1 MVATVTRLNAA
12 ATTVHYF
19 EVDGYYVKN
28 DPAHRKASRWHGEA
42 AALFGLHGTVKPKR
56 FEAVLAGYVPGTDLR
71 LGRLR
76 DGEHQHR
83 PGVDVTFSAPKSVS
97 LEALVY
103 APPKTRARV
112 VRAHDEAVRATLG
125 FIETEL
131 LQTRS
136 YEPETG
142 RRPRV
147 QADGMV
153 AATFRHLASRNLDPQ
168 LHTHA
173 VIANMTR
180 GRDGDWRSAEFTAV
194 ERSKLLIGA
203 YYRNE
208 LRTRLEKIGYAT
220 VPTLVGRMPGFEI
233 AGYQRPMLDAFSTR
247 RRELLD
253 YMQERGWENTPARTQ
268 QAALYT
274 RRRKAEPDRQVLHE
288 AWQERAR
295 ELGPARDRN
304 MARGRNIARA
314 ASPQSELR
322 ELPSALSVVR
332 RAVEHLEERRTVFS
346 ANDLRA
352 WALAHGAGRHS
363 LEALDAGIAQLRHD
377 GHLIEAKARRADLAF
392 VTDRARNAE
401 RDIIAGMRSGMDAG
415 HSLAPEGAVEIKLE
429 KAGLNRGQRDA
440 ARTILLSSHRTVG
453 VQGHAG
459 SGKTTMLRA
468 VAALAGERQIIGL
481 APSASA
487 VHVLAAEADIP
498 ARTLQGFLARYRDVG
513 DGIASPE
520 KTEEARK
527 ALGGAVLILD
537 EASMVGTVQMRA
549 LTRIA
554 AQSDVARLALIGDRR
569 QLRAV
574 EAGQPFGLLQDAGM
588 PTAKMDEVVRQRDA
602 DLRKAVLHMVAEEPR
617 LAVEGLGN
625 GVLETES
632 HELGRK
638 AAQLWLDLDPS
649 LRAGTAILAPTHELR
664 AEINEAVRHGLED
677 EGVLHGPELEIER
690 YVNLHLTR
698 SQKGEV
704 ANYRPG
710 DVAVF
715 HHDVYGVSAKAGDAC
730 RVLEAQDDGRVLLA
744 HPDGR
749 ERRIDPAGYIRYR
762 LDLYETRPIV
772 LRAGDHVR
780 WTRNDA
786 ARGLINGEHAQVL
799 SIGPVNVHMRTQDG
813 REIAMRWDDPLLHHL
828 DHAWSSTVHAA
839 QGLTCDRVIAVL
851 DTDRGAP
858 ADQAMFYVE
867 LTRARDNVVLLTDDR
882 EALIEALETSPAE
895 ELSALRAIG
904 EQFEAPGEV
913 TQQHTLT
920 QRAAVLDDAT
930 RERHRAAERLVAQ
943 ILSAGM
949 ALIRE
954 RDEHARE
961 AHSHD
966 VHVTLAPGYAEWR
979 EGAVRS
985 LADYSR
991 ILDDHETFSRH
1002 LDRRPGAADEIRRI
1016 SAQFQSDLNADD
1028 DEIQRRRQKQERQ
1041 QKQEQWK
1048 QEQQE
1053 QEQQEQ
1059 EHRKQ
1064 SHRKGITRGRGGLSM

>member
-1 MVATVTRLNAA
+1 M
-12 ATTVHYF
+12 
-19 EVDGYYVKN
+19 
-28 DPAHRKASRWHGEA
+28 
-42 AALFGLHGTVKPKR
+42 
-56 FEAVLAGYVPGTDLR
+56 
-71 LGRLR
+71 R

-112 VRAHDEAVRATLG
+112 VRAHDEAVSATLG

-147 QADGMV
+147 QADGMA

-180 GRDGDWRSAEFTAV
+180 GRDGDWRSAEFTSV

-208 LRTRLEKIGYAT
+208 LRTRLEGIGYAT
-220 VPTLVGRMPGFEI
+220 VPTLVGRMPGFEM

-253 YMQERGWENTPARTQ
+253 YMADRGWENTPARTQ

-274 RRRKAEPDRQVLHE
+274 RRRKAEPERQVLHE
-288 AWQERAR
+288 TWQERAR
-295 ELGPARDRN
+295 ELGPARDRDI
-304 MARGRNIARA
+304 ARGRNGVS
-314 ASPQSELR
+314 ASATPQSELR
-322 ELPSALSVVR
+322 AQPSALSVVR

-352 WALAHGAGRHS
+352 WALAHGGGRHS
-363 LEALDAGIAQLRHD
+363 LEALDAGIKQLRLD
-377 GHLIEAKARRADLAF
+377 GHLIEVTARRADLAF

-401 RDIIAGMRSGMDAG
+401 RDIITGMRAGVDARR
-415 HSLAPEGAVEIKLE
+415 SLAPAAAVEAGLE
-429 KAGLNRGQRDA
+429 QAGLNPGQRDA
-440 ARTILLSSHRTVG
+440 ARAILLSPHRTVG

-468 VAALAGERQIIGL
+468 VKELAGENRIIGL

-487 VHVLAAEADIP
+487 VHVMAGEADIP
-498 ARTLQGFLARYRDVG
+498 ARTLQGFLTRYRDVG

-554 AQSDVARLALIGDRR
+554 AQTDVARLALIGDRR

-574 EAGQPFGLLQDAGM
+574 EAGQPFGLLQDTGM
-588 PTAKMDEVVRQRDA
+588 PTARMDEVVRQRDA
-602 DLRKAVLHMVAEEPR
+602 DLRQAVLHMAADEPR
-617 LAVEGLGN
+617 MAVEELGN
-625 GVLETES
+625 GVLEMES
-632 HELGRK
+632 DELGRK
-638 AAQLWLDLDPS
+638 AAQLWLDLDLS
-649 LRAGTAILAPTHELR
+649 SRAGTAILAPTHELR
-664 AEINEAVRHGLED
+664 AEINDAVRQGLED

-704 ANYRPG
+704 VNYRPG

-715 HHDVYGVSAKAGDAC
+715 HHDVYGVKAKAGDAC
-730 RVLEAQDDGRVLLA
+730 RVLEAQDGGRVLLA

-762 LDLYETRPIV
+762 LDLYETRPMV

-780 WTRNDA
+780 WTRNDT
-786 ARGLINGEHAQVL
+786 ARGLINGEQAQVL
-799 SIGPVNVHMRTQDG
+799 SIGPVNVRIETQDG
-813 REIAMRWDDPLLHHL
+813 REIAMVRDDPQLHHL
-828 DHAWSSTVHAA
+828 DHAYSSTVHAA

-867 LTRARDNVVLLTDDR
+867 LTRARDNVVLLIDDR

-895 ELSALRAIG
+895 ELSALKAIG
-904 EQFEAPGEV
+904 EQFEVPEQTVAQPSPPE
-913 TQQHTLT
+913 
-920 QRAAVLDDAT
+920 RAAILDEAT
-930 RERHRAAERLVAQ
+930 RERRREAERFVDRT
-943 ILSAGM
+943 LSA
-949 ALIRE
+949 AATSLRH
-954 RDEHARE
+954 RDERARE
-961 AHSHD
+961 AHTHRA
-966 VHVTLAPGYAEWR
+966 HVTLARGYAEWR
-979 EGAVRS
+979 EGARRT
-985 LADYSR
+985 LADCR
-991 ILDDHETFSRH
+991 KILDHSETFGRH
-1002 LDRRPGAADEIRRI
+1002 LDRRPGVADEMKRL
-1016 SAQFQSDLNADD
+1016 SAQIESDLKSDSA
-1028 DEIQRRRQKQERQ
+1028 EIDRRQKRQEQQKRERQKQEH
-1041 QKQEQWK
+1041 QER
-1048 QEQQE
+1048 ER
-1053 QEQQEQ
+1053 
-1059 EHRKQ
+1059 RKA
-1064 SHRKGITRGRGGLSM
+1064 KTRDRGGLSM

>member
-1 MVATVTRLNAA
+1 MVATVTRLKAA

-19 EVDGYYVKN
+19 EVDGYYAKN
-28 DPAHRKASRWHGEA
+28 DPEHRKASSWHGEA
-42 AALFGLHGTVKPKR
+42 AALLGLHGSVKPKR
-56 FEAVLAGYVPGTDLR
+56 FEDVLAGYVPGTELR

-103 APPKTRARV
+103 AAPKTRARV
-112 VRAHDEAVRATLG
+112 VRAHDEAVSATLG

-168 LHTHA
+168 LHSHA

-208 LRTRLEKIGYAT
+208 LRTRLEGIGYAT

-253 YMQERGWENTPARTQ
+253 YIQERGWENTPARTQ

-274 RRRKAEPDRQVLHE
+274 RRRKAEPERQVLHE
-288 AWQERAR
+288 TWQERAR
-295 ELGPARDRN
+295 EFGPARDRDT
-304 MARGRNIARA
+304 ARSRNGVRA
-314 ASPQSELR
+314 SASPQSELR
-322 ELPSALSVVR
+322 APPSALSVVR

-352 WALAHGAGRHS
+352 WALAHGGGWHS
-363 LEALDAGIAQLRHD
+363 LEALDAGIKQLRRD
-377 GHLIEAKARRADLAF
+377 GHLIEVTARRADLAF

-401 RDIIAGMRSGMDAG
+401 RDIIAGMRAGLDAG
-415 HSLAPEGAVEIKLE
+415 RSLVPEAKVEADLDE
-429 KAGLNRGQRDA
+429 AGLNSGQRDA
-440 ARTILLSSHRTVG
+440 ARTILLSPHRTVG

-468 VAALAGERQIIGL
+468 VRELAGENRIVGL

-487 VHVLAAEADIP
+487 VHVMAGEADIP
-498 ARTLQGFLARYRDVG
+498 ARTLQGFLTRYRDVG
-513 DGIASPE
+513 DGIAPPE

-527 ALGGAVLILD
+527 ALGGSVLILD

-554 AQSDVARLALIGDRR
+554 AQTDVARLALIGDRR
-569 QLRAV
+569 QLRSV

-588 PTAKMDEVVRQRDA
+588 PTARMDEMVRQRDA
-602 DLRKAVLHMVAEEPR
+602 DLRQAVLHMVADEPR
-617 LAVEGLGN
+617 MAVEELGN

-632 HELGRK
+632 DELGRK
-638 AAQLWLDLDPS
+638 AAQLWLDLDPG
-649 LRAGTAILAPTHELR
+649 LRDGTAILAPTHELR
-664 AEINEAVRHGLED
+664 AEMNEAIRQGLED
-677 EGVLHGPELEIER
+677 KGVLHGPTLEIER

-715 HHDVYGVSAKAGDAC
+715 HHDVYGVKARAGDAC
-730 RVLEAQDDGRVLLA
+730 RVIEAQDDGRVLLA

-762 LDLYETRPIV
+762 LDLYETRPMV
-772 LRAGDHVR
+772 LRAGDRVR

-786 ARGLINGEHAQVL
+786 ARGLINGEQARVL
-799 SIGPVNVHMRTQDG
+799 SIGPVNVRIETQDG
-813 REIAMRWDDPLLHHL
+813 REIAMTRDDPQLHHL
-828 DHAWSSTVHAA
+828 DHAYSSTVHAA

-882 EALIEALETSPAE
+882 EALIEALETAPAE
-895 ELSALRAIG
+895 ELSVLRAIG
-904 EQFEAPGEV
+904 EQFEVSTSASAE
-913 TQQHTLT
+913 TLYPSPEKP
-920 QRAAVLDDAT
+920 AVLDEAT
-930 RERHRAAERLVAQ
+930 RERRRQAERFVDRT
-943 ILSAGM
+943 LSA
-949 ALIRE
+949 AAASLRE
-954 RDEHARE
+954 RDERARE

-966 VHVTLAPGYAEWR
+966 AHVTQAPGYAGWR
-979 EGAVRS
+979 EGARRA
-985 LADYSR
+985 LADCR
-991 ILDDHETFSRH
+991 KILDDPETFGRH
-1002 LDRRPGAADEIRRI
+1002 LDRRPGAADEMQQM
-1016 SAQFQSDLNADD
+1016 SAQIESGLKEDSA
-1028 DEIQRRRQKQERQ
+1028 EIDRRQKRQEQEKRERQKQE
-1041 QKQEQWK
+1041 QKER
-1048 QEQQE
+1048 ER
-1053 QEQQEQ
+1053 
-1059 EHRKQ
+1059 RKAK
-1064 SHRKGITRGRGGLSM
+1064 SRDRGGLSM

>member
-1 MVATVTRLNAA
+1 MVATVTRLKAA

-19 EVDGYYVKN
+19 EVDGYYAKN
-28 DPAHRKASRWHGEA
+28 DPEHRKASRWHGEA
-42 AALFGLHGTVKPKR
+42 AALLGLQGRVSPKR

-71 LGRLR
+71 LGRMR
-76 DGEHQHR
+76 EGEHQHR

-103 APPKTRARV
+103 APPKTGARV

-136 YEPETG
+136 YDPLTG

-147 QADGMV
+147 QADGMA

-180 GRDGDWRSAEFTAV
+180 GRNGDWRSAEFTSV

-208 LRTRLEKIGYAT
+208 LRMRLENIGYAT
-220 VPTLVGRMPGFEI
+220 VSTLVGRMPGFEI
-233 AGYQRPMLDAFSTR
+233 AGYRRPTLDAFSTR

-253 YMQERGWENTPARTQ
+253 YMADRGWENTPARTQ

-274 RRRKAEPDRQVLHE
+274 RQRKAEPERQILHE
-288 AWQERAR
+288 TWQERAR
-295 ELGPARDRN
+295 EIGPARDRDR
-304 MARGRNIARA
+304 ARGRNGARV
-314 ASPQSELR
+314 ASPHSELR
-322 ELPSALSVVR
+322 AQPSALSVVR

-352 WALAHGAGRHS
+352 WALAHGGGRHS
-363 LEALDAGIAQLRHD
+363 LEALDAGIAQLRRD

-401 RDIIAGMRSGMDAG
+401 RDIVAGMRAGLDAG
-415 HSLAPEGAVEIKLE
+415 QSLAPEAAVEARLD
-429 KAGLNRGQRDA
+429 ADGLNPGQRDA
-440 ARTILLSSHRTVG
+440 ARTILLSPHLTVG

-459 SGKTTMLRA
+459 SGKTTMLRT
-468 VAALAGERQIIGL
+468 VRELADEQRIIGL

-487 VHVLAAEADIP
+487 VHVLAGEADIP
-498 ARTLQGFLARYRDVG
+498 ARTLQGFLTRYRDVG

-520 KTEEARK
+520 RTEEARK
-527 ALGGAVLILD
+527 ALSGAVLILD

-554 AQSDVARLALIGDRR
+554 ARTDVDRLALIGDRR
-569 QLRAV
+569 QLRSV

-588 PTAKMDEVVRQRDA
+588 PTARMDEVVRQRDA
-602 DLRKAVLHMVAEEPR
+602 DLKAAVLHMVADQPR
-617 LAVEGLGN
+617 MAVEELGK

-632 HELGRK
+632 DELGRK
-638 AAQLWLDLDPS
+638 AAQLWLDLDPG
-649 LRAGTAILAPTHELR
+649 LRSGTAILAPTHELR

-677 EGVLHGPELEIER
+677 EGALHGPALEIER

-715 HHDVYGVSAKAGDAC
+715 HHDVYGVRARAGDAC
-730 RVLEAQDDGRVLLA
+730 RVLETQDDGRVLLA
-744 HPDGR
+744 HPDGK

-762 LDLYETRPIV
+762 LDLYETRPMV
-772 LRAGDHVR
+772 LRAGDRVR

-786 ARGLINGEHAQVL
+786 ARGLINGEHARVL

-813 REIAMRWDDPLLHHL
+813 REVAMARDDPQLHHL
-828 DHAWSSTVHAA
+828 DHAYSSTVHAA

-851 DTDRGAP
+851 DTDRAP

-882 EALIEALETSPAE
+882 EALIEALETAPAE

-904 EQFEAPGEV
+904 EQFETSQEIAA
-913 TQQHTLT
+913 
-920 QRAAVLDDAT
+920 QRSPPERGVVLDDAT
-930 RERHRAAERLVAQ
+930 RQRRREAERFVART
-943 ILSAGM
+943 LSAV
-949 ALIRE
+949 AASLRE
-954 RDEHARE
+954 RDERARE
-961 AHSHD
+961 AHTHD
-966 VHVTLAPGYAEWR
+966 AHVTLARGYAEWR
-979 EGAVRS
+979 EGARRA
-985 LADYSR
+985 LADCR
-991 ILDDHETFSRH
+991 KILDDPDTFGRH
-1002 LDRRPGAADEIRRI
+1002 LDRRPGAADEIKRL
-1016 SAQFQSDLNADD
+1016 SAEIESDLKADD
-1028 DEIQRRRQKQERQ
+1028 AEIQRRL
-1041 QKQEQWK
+1041 
-1048 QEQQE
+1048 QQE
-1053 QEQQEQ
+1053 QRKLEEQKREREKQ
-1059 EHRKQ
+1059 EHEERERRKA
-1064 SHRKGITRGRGGLSM
+1064 KTRDRGGLSM

>member
-1 MVATVTRLNAA
+1 MVATVTRLKAA

-19 EVDGYYVKN
+19 EVDGYYARN
-28 DPAHRKASRWHGEA
+28 DPEHRKASRWHGEA
-42 AALFGLHGTVKPKR
+42 AALLGLHGPVKPNR
-56 FEAVLAGYVPGTDLR
+56 FESVLAGYVPGTDLR

-103 APPKTRARV
+103 AAPKTRARV
-112 VRAHDEAVRATLG
+112 VRAHDEAVQATLG

-180 GRDGDWRSAEFTAV
+180 GRDGDWRSAEFTSV

-208 LRTRLEKIGYAT
+208 LQTRLEGIGYAT

-233 AGYQRPMLDAFSTR
+233 AGYQRPMLEAFSTR

-253 YMQERGWENTPARTQ
+253 YMADRGWENTPARTQ

-288 AWQERAR
+288 TWQERAQ
-295 ELGPARDRN
+295 ELGPARDRDT
-304 MARGRNIARA
+304 ARGRNGARA
-314 ASPQSELR
+314 ASPQRELR
-322 ELPSALSVVR
+322 AYPTALSVVR

-352 WALAHGAGRHS
+352 WALAHGGGRHS
-363 LEALDAGIAQLRHD
+363 LEALDAAIAQLRRD
-377 GHLIEAKARRADLAF
+377 GHLIEVTARRADLAF

-401 RDIIAGMRSGMDAG
+401 RDIIAGMRAGLDAG
-415 HSLAPEGAVEIKLE
+415 RSLAPEAAVEAGLGE
-429 KAGLNRGQRDA
+429 AGLNPGQRDA
-440 ARTILLSSHRTVG
+440 ARAILLSPHRTVG

-468 VAALAGERQIIGL
+468 VKELAGENRIVGL

-487 VHVLAAEADIP
+487 VHVMAGEADIP
-498 ARTLQGFLARYRDVG
+498 ARTLQGFLTRYRDVG
-513 DGIASPE
+513 DGIAPPE
-520 KTEEARK
+520 KTEEARN
-527 ALGGAVLILD
+527 ALGGTVLILD

-549 LTRIA
+549 LTQIA
-554 AQSDVARLALIGDRR
+554 AQTDVARLALIGDRR
-569 QLRAV
+569 QLRSV

-588 PTAKMDEVVRQRDA
+588 PTARMDEVVRQRDA
-602 DLRKAVLHMVAEEPR
+602 DLRQAVLHMVADEPR
-617 LAVEGLGN
+617 MAVEELGN

-632 HELGRK
+632 GELGRK
-638 AAQLWLDLDPS
+638 AAQLWFDLDPS
-649 LRAGTAILAPTHELR
+649 LRDGTAILAPTHELR
-664 AEINEAVRHGLED
+664 AEINEAVRQGLED
-677 EGVLHGPELEIER
+677 EGVLHGPALEIER

-715 HHDVYGVSAKAGDAC
+715 HHDVYGVKAKAGDAC
-730 RVLEAQDDGRVLLA
+730 RVLETQDGGRVRLA

-762 LDLYETRPIV
+762 LDLYETRPMV
-772 LRAGDHVR
+772 LRAGDRVR

-786 ARGLINGEHAQVL
+786 SRSLINGEHAELL
-799 SIGPVNVHMRTQDG
+799 SIGPVNVRMRTQDG
-813 REIAMRWDDPLLHHL
+813 REIAMARDDPQLHHL
-828 DHAWSSTVHAA
+828 DHAYSSTVHAA

-851 DTDRGAP
+851 DTDHGP
-858 ADQAMFYVE
+858 VDQAMFYVE

-882 EALIEALETSPAE
+882 EALIEALETAPAE
-895 ELSALRAIG
+895 ELSALRAVG
-904 EQFEAPGEV
+904 EQFESPNPTVAQHSPPERAP
-913 TQQHTLT
+913 
-920 QRAAVLDDAT
+920 VLDNAT
-930 RERHRAAERLVAQ
+930 RERRREAVRFVDRT
-943 ILSAGM
+943 LSA
-949 ALIRE
+949 AAASIRE
-954 RDEHARE
+954 RDERARE

-966 VHVTLAPGYAEWR
+966 AHVTQAPGYAEWR
-979 EGAVRS
+979 EGARRA
-985 LADYSR
+985 LADFR
-991 ILDDHETFSRH
+991 KILDDPETFGRH
-1002 LDRRPGAADEIRRI
+1002 LARRPGAADEMKRL
-1016 SAQFQSDLNADD
+1016 SAQIASDLKEDSA
-1028 DEIQRRRQKQERQ
+1028 EIDRRQKRQEQQKLERQ
-1041 QKQEQWK
+1041 K

-1053 QEQQEQ
+1053 
-1059 EHRKQ
+1059 RKR
-1064 SHRKGITRGRGGLSM
+1064 RKTKTRDRGGLSM

>member
-1 MVATVTRLNAA
+1 MVASVTRLKAA

-19 EVDGYYVKN
+19 EVDGYYARN
-28 DPAHRKASRWHGEA
+28 DPEHRKASRWHGEA
-42 AALFGLHGTVKPKR
+42 AALLGLHGRVSPKR
-56 FEAVLAGYVPGTDLR
+56 FESVLAGYVPGTDLR

-103 APPKTRARV
+103 AAPKTGTRV
-112 VRAHDEAVRATLG
+112 VRAHDEAVRATLA

-136 YEPETG
+136 YERETG

-147 QADGMV
+147 RADGMA

-173 VIANMTR
+173 VIVNMTR

-203 YYRNE
+203 YYRHE
-208 LRTRLEKIGYAT
+208 LRARLEEIGYAT

-233 AGYQRPMLDAFSTR
+233 AGYRRPTLVAFSTR

-253 YMQERGWENTPARTQ
+253 YMRERGWENTPARAQ

-274 RRRKAEPDRQVLHE
+274 RQRKAEPDRRVLHE
-288 AWQERAR
+288 TWRERAR
-295 ELGPARDRN
+295 EIGHARDRDV
-304 MARGRNIARA
+304 ARGRDGVGA
-314 ASPQSELR
+314 ASLQR
-322 ELPSALSVVR
+322 EPRDLPSALSVVR

-352 WALAHGAGRHS
+352 WALAHGGGRHS
-363 LEALDAGIAQLRHD
+363 LEELDAGIAQLRRD

-392 VTDRARNAE
+392 VTDRARAAE
-401 RDIIAGMRSGMDAG
+401 RDIISGMRAGLDAG
-415 HSLAPEGAVEIKLE
+415 QGLSPPAAVEAGLDA
-429 KAGLNRGQRDA
+429 AGLNEGQRDA
-440 ARTILLSSHRTVG
+440 ARAILLSPHRTVG

-468 VAALAGERQIIGL
+468 VRELAGERRIVGL

-487 VHVLAAEADIP
+487 VHVLAGEADLP

-513 DGIASPE
+513 DAIASPE
-520 KTEEARK
+520 RTEEARRT
-527 ALGGAVLILD
+527 LGGAVLILD
-537 EASMVGTVQMRA
+537 EASMVGTMQMRA

-554 AQSDVARLALIGDRR
+554 ENTDVARLALIGDRR
-569 QLRAV
+569 QLRSV

-588 PTAKMDEVVRQRDA
+588 PTARMDEVVRQRDA
-602 DLRKAVLHMVAEEPR
+602 DLKAAVLHMVADEPR
-617 LAVEGLGN
+617 MAVEELGN
-625 GVLETES
+625 GVLETDS
-632 HELGRK
+632 DELGRK

-664 AEINEAVRHGLED
+664 AEINDAVRQGLED
-677 EGVLHGPELEIER
+677 EGVLQGPELEIER
-690 YVNLHLTR
+690 YVNLRLTR
-698 SQKGEV
+698 SQKGEA

-715 HHDVYGVSAKAGDAC
+715 HHDVYGVKARAGDAC

-762 LDLYETRPIV
+762 LDLYETTTMV
-772 LRAGDHVR
+772 LRAGDRVR
-780 WTRNDA
+780 WTRNDP
-786 ARGLINGEHAQVL
+786 ARGLVNGEHAELL
-799 SIGPVNVHMRTQDG
+799 SIGPANLRMRTRDG
-813 REIAMRWDDPLLHHL
+813 REIAMRRDDPQLHHL

-839 QGLTCDRVIAVL
+839 QGMTCDRVIAVL
-851 DTDRGAP
+851 DTDRAP

-867 LTRARDNVVLLTDDR
+867 LTRARDNAVLLTDDR

-904 EQFEAPGEV
+904 EQFAPPPE
-913 TQQHTLT
+913 TTS
-920 QRAAVLDDAT
+920 QRSPPGRDAVLDDAE
-930 RERHRAAERLVAQ
+930 RERRRAAERFVAQ
-943 ILSAGM
+943 TLSA
-949 ALIRE
+949 AAAAHRE
-954 RDEHARE
+954 RDERARE
-961 AHSHD
+961 AHSRD
-966 VHVTLAPGYAEWR
+966 APVTLARGYAAWR
-979 EGAVRS
+979 EGARRV
-985 LADYSR
+985 LADGR
-991 ILDDHETFSRH
+991 GILDDPDTFGRH
-1002 LDRRPGAADEIRRI
+1002 LDRRPGAADNLKR
-1016 SAQFQSDLNADD
+1016 SLAQIETDLEADD
-1028 DEIQRRRQKQERQ
+1028 AEIERHQKEERRQQQERRKKE
-1041 QKQEQWK
+1041 QK
-1048 QEQQE
+1048 E
-1053 QEQQEQ
+1053 QER
-1059 EHRKQ
+1059 RK
-1064 SHRKGITRGRGGLSM
+1064 RRTRDRGGGISM